1 MSSPT
6 LDLGQTP
13 ATEPAPASEPATP
26 GTGAAA
32 AEAAV
37 AAAVAAAAATGEIPA
52 PEPSTASPPSPKPD
66 RTASN
71 VIESPG
77 EQLILQ
83 RDLNEALLIMD
94 FISGRPDV
102 HIWDI
107 GDIKYPVRADSQD
120 RADKPDPAVSEKTPV
135 LPPIEVI
142 RRICALRYPPEGNQC
157 LSERADNSALLLCVK
172 DKLNSIAY
180 PSNGLTIAY
189 TYMFLEETAQA
200 KHERSTEHPGTPF
213 VEKGTRATV
222 AKAAYP
228 GLIASAKRFR
238 CFHRS
243 VARVGAAITVF
254 SAILLWLVVYGV
266 QLTSRF
272 EEDQKSTAE
281 TTGQIYAL
289 IDKENAAIALDR
301 QSHDSVPGR
310 CKGKIDEQSNQVR
323 LLCNQWSYYQARYEK
338 SINDVA
344 TFANKWPSD
353 WLMIPFPTS
362 PTLQIDKAG
371 KSIATQEDV
380 QSITLVLSAYAS
392 YVLPVLFGLVGTI
405 ASFLRD
411 ISNRITVSILSPRDE
426 TLAIIRIILGAIA
439 GLAVGLFITPTT
451 VASQISSGAG
461 VLTLSASGI
470 AFLAGYGADGFFRMM
485 DSVITRV
492 FSIDQKPTP
501 TK

>member
-6 LDLGQTP
+6 FDLEQTP
-13 ATEPAPASEPATP
+13 PPDPAPAPDPAWP
-26 GTGAAA
+26 GAGTTS
-32 AEAAV
+32 V
-37 AAAVAAAAATGEIPA
+37 PPA
-52 PEPSTASPPSPKPD
+52 PGEKLASEQSTESLPPPD
-66 RTASN
+66 PNRTASRPLG
-71 VIESPG
+71 SPA

-83 RDLNEALLIMD
+83 RDLNEALLLMD

-107 GDIKYPVRADSQD
+107 SDIKYPVRADNEDNAD
-120 RADKPDPAVSEKTPV
+120 RGNNQVPTQAPT

-142 RRICALRYPPEGNQC
+142 RRICALRYPPEAN
-157 LSERADNSALLLCVK
+157 LSLPERADNSALLLCVK
-172 DKLNSIAY
+172 DKLNSIAH
-180 PSNGLTIAY
+180 PANGLTIAY
-189 TYMFLEETAQA
+189 TYMFLEETAQS
-200 KHERSTEHPGTPF
+200 KRNESTGQQPI
-213 VEKGTRATV
+213 VIAEKGTRAIV

-238 CFHRS
+238 CFHRN
-243 VARVGAAITVF
+243 VARAGAAITIF

-272 EEDQKSTAE
+272 EENQRSVTDVTS
-281 TTGQIYAL
+281 QIYAL
-289 IDKENAAIALDR
+289 IDKENAPIAADR
-301 QSHDSVPGR
+301 QSHDSVPTR
-310 CKGKIDEQSNQVR
+310 CKARIDDQSNQVR

-344 TFANKWPSD
+344 TFANKWPSE
-353 WLMIPFPTS
+353 WLSIPFPTS
-362 PTLQIDKAG
+362 PTLEKNKAG
-371 KSIATQEDV
+371 DFIARQEDV

-392 YVLPVLFGLVGTI
+392 YVLPLLFGLVGTI

-411 ISNRITVSILSPRDE
+411 ISNRITGSILSPRDE

-439 GLAVGLFITPTT
+439 GLAVGLFFKPAS
-451 VASQISSGAG
+451 VAAQISAGAG

-485 DSVITRV
+485 DAMIVRI
-492 FSIDQKPTP
+492 FSLDQKPTQ

>member
-6 LDLGQTP
+6 LDLEQGP
-13 ATEPAPASEPATP
+13 PPGPAPFPDPASPSAGATAAPFTREEKPAS
-26 GTGAAA
+26 GQ
-32 AEAAV
+32 
-37 AAAVAAAAATGEIPA
+37 
-52 PEPSTASPPSPKPD
+52 STESPPSPNPVP
-66 RTASN
+66 TTSS
-71 VIESPG
+71 ESAPPA
-77 EQLILQ
+77 EQLILE
-83 RDLNEALLIMD
+83 RDLNEALLLME
-94 FISGRPDV
+94 FISGRQDV

-107 GDIKYPVRADSQD
+107 GDIKYPVRTD
-120 RADKPDPAVSEKTPV
+120 DPFRNGIASNETPT

-142 RRICALRYPPEGNQC
+142 RRICALRYPPEPKQS

-172 DKLNSIAY
+172 DKLNSIAN
-180 PSNGLTIAY
+180 PANGLTIAY
-189 TYMFLEETAQA
+189 TYMFLEETTQSKRDKTQTFQSKADQSIEQNSA
-200 KHERSTEHPGTPF
+200 
-213 VEKGTRATV
+213 VVAKGTRATV

-228 GLIASAKRFR
+228 GLVQSAKRFR

-243 VARVGAAITVF
+243 VARVGAAITAF

-272 EEDQKSTAE
+272 EEDQK
-281 TTGQIYAL
+281 TTTDVTSQIYAL
-289 IDKENAAIALDR
+289 VDKENAPLPVAQ
-301 QSHDSVPGR
+301 QSHDSVPTR
-310 CKGKIDEQSNQVR
+310 CKSRIDDQSNPIR

-344 TFANKWPSD
+344 TFANKWPSS
-353 WLMIPFPTS
+353 WLTMPFPTS
-362 PTLQIDKAG
+362 PTLEKDKAG
-371 KSIATQEDV
+371 KFIATQEDV

-411 ISNRITVSILSPRDE
+411 ISNRITGSILSPRDE

-439 GLAVGLFITPTT
+439 GLAVGLFFTPST
-451 VASQISSGAG
+451 VAAQISAGSG

-470 AFLAGYGADGFFRMM
+470 AFLAGYGADGFFRMIDAM
-485 DSVITRV
+485 IARI
-492 FSIDQKPTP
+492 FSLDQKPAQ

>member
-13 ATEPAPASEPATP
+13 SPDAASPGAGATESASATGEKPASEQ
-26 GTGAAA
+26 
-32 AEAAV
+32 
-37 AAAVAAAAATGEIPA
+37 
-52 PEPSTASPPSPKPD
+52 STESPPSPNPN
-66 RTASN
+66 RTVSRQ
-71 VIESPG
+71 VGSPA

-83 RDLNEALLIMD
+83 RDLNEALLLMD

-107 GDIKYPVRADSQD
+107 GDIKYPVRG
-120 RADKPDPAVSEKTPV
+120 DKPDHGGNADSGANQAPT

-142 RRICALRYPPEGNQC
+142 RRICALRYPPEVNLS

-172 DKLNSIAY
+172 DKLNSIAH
-180 PSNGLTIAY
+180 PASGLTIAY
-189 TYMFLEETAQA
+189 TYMFLEETAQSNGD
-200 KHERSTEHPGTPF
+200 ESSGQQPF
-213 VEKGTRATV
+213 IEKKGTRATV

-228 GLIASAKRFR
+228 GLIPSAKRFR

-243 VARVGAAITVF
+243 VARVGAAITTL
-254 SAILLWLVVYGV
+254 SAILLWMVVYGV

-272 EEDQKSTAE
+272 EEDQKSAADVTS
-281 TTGQIYAL
+281 QIYAL
-289 IDKENAAIALDR
+289 VDKENAAIAVER
-301 QSHDSVPGR
+301 QSHDSVPTR
-310 CKGKIDEQSNQVR
+310 CRAGIDAQSNQVR

-353 WLMIPFPTS
+353 WLTVPFPTS
-362 PTLQIDKAG
+362 PTLEKNKAG
-371 KSIATQEDV
+371 DSIATQEDV

-411 ISNRITVSILSPRDE
+411 ISNRITGSILSPRDE

-439 GLAVGLFITPTT
+439 GLAVGLFFTPSS
-451 VASQISSGAG
+451 VAAQISSGAG

-470 AFLAGYGADGFFRMM
+470 AFLAGYGADGFFRMIDAM
-485 DSVITRV
+485 ITRV

-501 TK
+501 TR

>member
-1 MSSPT
+1 MSTPT
-6 LDLGQTP
+6 LDLGQSP
-13 ATEPAPASEPATP
+13 QPDPAPTHDAGSPDA
-26 GTGAAA
+26 GANAAA
-32 AEAAV
+32 S
-37 AAAVAAAAATGEIPA
+37 GEKPA
-52 PEPSTASPPSPKPD
+52 PGQPTEFPPSSQPD
-66 RTASN
+66 RTASGL
-71 VIESPG
+71 VGSPA

-83 RDLNEALLIMD
+83 RDLNEALLLMD

-107 GDIKYPVRADSQD
+107 GDIKYPVRVNNPGPGGDANQG
-120 RADKPDPAVSEKTPV
+120 ANPTPT

-142 RRICALRYPPEGNQC
+142 RRICALRYPPEMNQS

-172 DKLNSIAY
+172 DKLNSIAH
-180 PSNGLTIAY
+180 PANGLTIAY
-189 TYMFLEETAQA
+189 TYMFLEETAQSRRGESSV
-200 KHERSTEHPGTPF
+200 HQPIVI

-228 GLIASAKRFR
+228 GLIPSAKRFR
-238 CFHRS
+238 CFHRN
-243 VARVGAAITVF
+243 VARAGAAITIF

-272 EEDQKSTAE
+272 EEDQKSASDVTS
-281 TTGQIYAL
+281 QIYTL
-289 IDKENAAIALDR
+289 IDKENAAIAVDR
-301 QSHDSVPGR
+301 QSHDTVPTR
-310 CKGKIDEQSNQVR
+310 CRDKIDEQSNQIR
-323 LLCNQWSYYQARYEK
+323 LLCNQWSYYQARYDK
-338 SINDVA
+338 SIKDVA

-353 WLMIPFPTS
+353 WLTIPFPTS
-362 PTLQIDKAG
+362 PTLQINKAG
-371 KSIATQEDV
+371 DSIATQEDV

-411 ISNRITVSILSPRDE
+411 ISNRITGSILSPRDE

-439 GLAVGLFITPTT
+439 GLAVGLFFTPAS
-451 VASQISSGAG
+451 VAAQISSGAG

-470 AFLAGYGADGFFRMM
+470 AFLAGYGADGFFRMIDAM
-485 DSVITRV
+485 ITRI
-492 FSIDQKPTP
+492 FSLDQKPTQ

>member
-13 ATEPAPASEPATP
+13 SPDPASPVAGPTAAAPAAASATGATPASEQSP
-26 GTGAAA
+26 G
-32 AEAAV
+32 
-37 AAAVAAAAATGEIPA
+37 
-52 PEPSTASPPSPKPD
+52 SSPPPDPD
-66 RTASN
+66 RTLSTQ
-71 VIESPG
+71 VGSPA

-83 RDLNEALLIMD
+83 RDLNEALLLMD

-107 GDIKYPVRADSQD
+107 GDIKYPVRAD
-120 RADKPDPAVSEKTPV
+120 KPAHGDSTDSGANPAPT

-142 RRICALRYPPEGNQC
+142 RRICALRYPPQENLS

-172 DKLNSIAY
+172 DKLNSIAH
-180 PSNGLTIAY
+180 PANGLTIAY
-189 TYMFLEETAQA
+189 TYMFLEETAQSTGD
-200 KHERSTEHPGTPF
+200 ESTEQQPA
-213 VEKGTRATV
+213 VIIEKGTRATV

-228 GLIASAKRFR
+228 GLIPSAKRFR

-243 VARVGAAITVF
+243 VARVGAAITTL
-254 SAILLWLVVYGV
+254 SAILLWMVVYGV

-272 EEDQKSTAE
+272 EEDQKSAADVTS
-281 TTGQIYAL
+281 QIYAL
-289 IDKENAAIALDR
+289 VDKENAAIAVER
-301 QSHDSVPGR
+301 QSHDSVPTR
-310 CKGKIDEQSNQVR
+310 CRAGIDAQSNQVR

-353 WLMIPFPTS
+353 WLTVPFPTS
-362 PTLQIDKAG
+362 PTLEKNKAG
-371 KSIATQEDV
+371 DSIATQEDV

-411 ISNRITVSILSPRDE
+411 ISNRITGSILSPRDE

-439 GLAVGLFITPTT
+439 GLAVGLFFTPSS
-451 VASQISSGAG
+451 VAAQISSGAG

-470 AFLAGYGADGFFRMM
+470 AFLAGYGADGFFRMIDAM
-485 DSVITRV
+485 ITRV

-501 TK
+501 TR

>member
-6 LDLGQTP
+6 LDLGQTLP
-13 ATEPAPASEPATP
+13 PNPAPAPDPGSPGADAT
-26 GTGAAA
+26 
-32 AEAAV
+32 AV
-37 AAAVAAAAATGEIPA
+37 ASATGEKPA
-52 PEPSTASPPSPKPD
+52 SGQPPESAPSPGPD
-66 RTASN
+66 RTASSQ
-71 VIESPG
+71 VGSPA

-83 RDLNEALLIMD
+83 RDLNEALLLMD

-107 GDIKYPVRADSQD
+107 GDIKYPIRADNPVSGGNAD
-120 RADKPDPAVSEKTPV
+120 RAGSQTPT

-142 RRICALRYPPEGNQC
+142 RRICALRYPPQVNQS

-172 DKLNSIAY
+172 DKLNSIAH
-180 PSNGLTIAY
+180 PANGLTIAY
-189 TYMFLEETAQA
+189 TYMFLEETA
-200 KHERSTEHPGTPF
+200 RSRRDESNEQQPPVI

-228 GLIASAKRFR
+228 GLVPSAKRFR
-238 CFHRS
+238 CFHRN

-272 EEDQKSTAE
+272 EEDQKTA
-281 TTGQIYAL
+281 TDVTNQIYAL
-289 IDKENAAIALDR
+289 IDKENAAIPAER
-301 QSHDSVPGR
+301 QSHESVPTR
-310 CKGKIDEQSNQVR
+310 CTARIDAQSNQVR

-338 SINDVA
+338 SIEDVA

-353 WLMIPFPTS
+353 WLAIPFPIS
-362 PTLQIDKAG
+362 PTLQTNKAG
-371 KSIATQEDV
+371 DSIATQEDV

-411 ISNRITVSILSPRDE
+411 ISNRITGSILSPRDE

-439 GLAVGLFITPTT
+439 GLAVGLFFTPAS
-451 VASQISSGAG
+451 VAAQISSGAG

-470 AFLAGYGADGFFRMM
+470 AFLAGYGADGFFRMIDAM
-485 DSVITRV
+485 IARI
-492 FSIDQKPTP
+492 FSLDQKPTQ

>member
-6 LDLGQTP
+6 LELGQAP
-13 ATEPAPASEPATP
+13 LPDPAPAPDPAPP
-26 GTGAAA
+26 GADATAAPS
-32 AEAAV
+32 
-37 AAAVAAAAATGEIPA
+37 ATGEKPA
-52 PEPSTASPPSPKPD
+52 SEQSAESPPSPTPD
-66 RTASN
+66 RTAS
-71 VIESPG
+71 SPAG
-77 EQLILQ
+77 SPAEQLILQ
-83 RDLNEALLIMD
+83 RDLNEALLLMD

-107 GDIKYPVRADSQD
+107 GDIKYPVRADNPGHGGNAD
-120 RADKPDPAVSEKTPV
+120 RGDNQTPT

-142 RRICALRYPPEGNQC
+142 RRICALRYPPEVNQS

-172 DKLNSIAY
+172 DKLNSIAH
-180 PSNGLTIAY
+180 PASGLTIAY
-189 TYMFLEETAQA
+189 TYMFLEETAQS
-200 KHERSTEHPGTPF
+200 KHDESTGQHSTAL

-228 GLIASAKRFR
+228 GLVPSAKRFR
-238 CFHRS
+238 CFHRN
-243 VARVGAAITVF
+243 VARVGAAITLF

-272 EEDQKSTAE
+272 EEDQKSATDV
-281 TTGQIYAL
+281 TSQIYAL
-289 IDKENAAIALDR
+289 ADKENAPFPVER
-301 QSHDSVPGR
+301 QSHDSVPTR
-310 CKGKIDEQSNQVR
+310 CKARIDEQSNQVR
-323 LLCNQWSYYQARYEK
+323 QLCNQWSYYQARYEK

-353 WLMIPFPTS
+353 WLTIPFPTS
-362 PTLQIDKAG
+362 PTLEKNKAG
-371 KSIATQEDV
+371 DFIATQEDV

-411 ISNRITVSILSPRDE
+411 ISNRITGSILSPRDE

-439 GLAVGLFITPTT
+439 GLAVGLFFTPAS
-451 VASQISSGAG
+451 VAAQISAGAG

-470 AFLAGYGADGFFRMM
+470 AFLAGYGADGFFRMIDAM
-485 DSVITRV
+485 ITRI
-492 FSIDQKPTP
+492 FSLDQKPVQ